1 MISLPV
7 SKIMESE
14 ISHIPVMAE
23 EVGNLLVWREEGV
36 YVDGTVGEGGHTKFL
51 LERFPRIR
59 IVGID
64 WDGEILDIARR
75 RLWEFGERV
84 ILIEGNFS
92 DLPGLL
98 RKLGMEK
105 VEGVLLDLG
114 LSSFHL
120 EKSGRGFSF
129 SREDFLDMRYSSRI
143 PRKAWDIVNFC
154 SREEL
159 ESIFLHFG
167 EEKRAR
173 DISRWIVQEREKGRI
188 NTASELRDIINR
200 RIKKRGRIDPSTRV
214 FQALR
219 IAVNRELEN
228 LKIFLEELPYTLR
241 AMGRVVIISYHSLE
255 DRIVKKKF
263 KEWSE
268 QGIFEV
274 LTPQPL
280 TPSPVEIAV
289 NPRSRSAK
297 LRGARLIE
305 RMD

>member
-23 EVGNLLVWREEGV
+23 EVGNLLVWHEEGV

-98 RKLGMEK
+98 RELGMEK

-241 AMGRVVIISYHSLE
+241 SMGRVVIISYHSLE